1 MLSAILSKLS
11 AKMKLAGA
19 KQVAN
24 RNLRVVAVKSNI
36 QTKNFD
42 LVGLGGKLNLQ
53 PRPGRGA
60 NKNPGLFKGETV
72 SRGRNIF

>member
-1 MLSAILSKLS
+1 
-11 AKMKLAGA
+11 MKVAGA

-36 QTKNFD
+36 QPKNFN

-60 NKNPGLFKGETV
+60 NKNPGLFKGENRK
-72 SRGRNIF
+72 SG